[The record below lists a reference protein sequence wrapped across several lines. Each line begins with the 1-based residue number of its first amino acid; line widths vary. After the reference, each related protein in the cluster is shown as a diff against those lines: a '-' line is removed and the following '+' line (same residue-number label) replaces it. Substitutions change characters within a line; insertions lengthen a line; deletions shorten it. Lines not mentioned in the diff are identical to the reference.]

1 MNENQCAEYEGGYWA
16 WKEQFSWDP
25 EDQRNKT
32 SRIFYVC
39 NETSLSWGA
48 LALPVSLVF
57 ICNDWALRVI
67 SLKFLLVI
75 TMLYNG
81 NSIWSEIIRVISDQ
95 NCTTFSS
102 ITTLLH
108 SFWNRRIY
116 IYWSSSCFVA
126 ILKTAS
132 LQCLKSRNKK
142 AFTSHF
148 VFETEMMRY
157 RKMVRF
163 KTEMMRFRT
172 WMTRFGTDVI

>member
-48 LALPVSLVF
+48 LALPVSLMF
-57 ICNDWALRVI
+57 ICNDWAPRVI

-81 NSIWSEIIRVISDQ
+81 NSIWSEIIRVISKSNERAARVRFEITSMISDQ
-95 NCTTFSS
+95 NCTTWSS

-108 SFWNRRIY
+108 PLWNRRI
-116 IYWSSSCFVA
+116 
-126 ILKTAS
+126 
-132 LQCLKSRNKK
+132 
-142 AFTSHF
+142 
-148 VFETEMMRY
+148 
-157 RKMVRF
+157 
-163 KTEMMRFRT
+163 
-172 WMTRFGTDVI
+172 